1 MATKSLN
8 LSVLGALLDT
18 TNPPGIEIASGIYRL
33 LFDDS
38 SQEYCFWQF
47 NMPGDYVS
55 SPVFKFT
62 FSMASATSGNV
73 VCEIDVKAVTE
84 NTEDIDSAAYGS
96 TNSITQA
103 VAGTGGYTTQ
113 ASESL
118 ANDDSLAAHDFV
130 QIRFSRNGGSGSDT
144 ATGDFELL
152 DAKLEYSD
160 A

>member
-1 MATKSLN
+1 MATKSVN

-18 TNPPGIEIASGIYRL
+18 SNPPGLEVASNYRL

-47 NMPGDYVS
+47 NMPGDYVG

-84 NTEDIDSAAYGS
+84 ATEDIDSAAYAA
-96 TNSITQA
+96 TNSLTQA
-103 VAGTGGYTTQ
+103 VAGTEGYTVH

-118 ANDDSLAAHDFV
+118 ANDDSLAANDFV

-144 ATGDFELL
+144 ATGDLELL
-152 DAKLEYSD
+152 DAKLEYAD

>member
-1 MATKSLN
+1 MATQTVILPIN
-8 LSVLGALLDT
+8 GGRLLSGTASTVAEFGSVHKILLD
-18 TNPPGIEIASGIYRL
+18 
-33 LFDDS
+33 DS
-38 SQEYCFWQF
+38 DTHGLEWRF
-47 NMPGDYVS
+47 NLPQDYVS